1 MISNY
6 IKKNKEI
13 QEILLEFIDKQDNL
27 EENFLNFQI
36 SFQENKIAD
45 DKHEFKL
52 LLHFIASISDNHY
65 RESNFFDKIEKIL
78 INFQEEIKN
87 NYSNKEIFNIFKNNK
102 RILLFL
108 FEQKIVKFDQSIRNA
123 ISTDEY
129 SKKSYLQYFSPEFDS
144 NTPLPEDFEE
154 NRKRGENEHFIC
166 TLIQKDSIEDFITFV
181 NKNNYSLK
189 STIEPSIFETNSFLL
204 ENESPTLIEYSV
216 FYGSVQIFKYLRLN
230 GVELTSSLWLF
241 AIHGRNPEIIHLLE
255 EDKIQ
260 PEIEIKIEDK
270 TKSYNNTKTEKVVSY
285 EECYFKSI
293 QFHHNELKEYIEN
306 NYLSNNDSY
315 SRKVLLQSIKYYNFG
330 FFEENNLKLVF
341 HQLCKY
347 DYFYIIKTII
357 ENMEIDINS
366 IEDNKTALLIAVEIE
381 DLDLVRLL
389 LSNEKIDINLSKE
402 HLTINEYKNKYSE
415 KIAPFYLAVEK
426 ENLEIIKLFL
436 KHEKIDI
443 NCLNKVVSYS
453 EKEGGKEEDDEE
465 EEENSECDVQECSDN
480 FYEPMNNSEEYR
492 DPSIKTIKNDE
503 KTPLYLAIE
512 KGNNE
517 IIQLLLE
524 NEKIDLNVVNKIE
537 TKTDEYY
544 EKYNKYKRG
553 NTIGWSVS
561 TTKKEEKTAFYL
573 AVEKGNLE
581 LIKKMLSNDK
591 VDINIIKKSETKI
604 NDDKDAYVEATD
616 SEIQETIETVF
627 KTALYFAVENE
638 KLELLNLLLSNES
651 IDVNLACKSD
661 EYYRLAYFNENRMEH
676 KYEVEKTPFYLAVE
690 YKNIEI
696 INLLLQNKNIDINKN
711 YIKSNVDDKYD
722 EDGEKCSTEE
732 YKIKRSPLHLAVY
745 NNNVDIVKILL
756 NQKNIDL
763 NAKDN
768 DGKTPIELTN
778 NKEILN
784 LLNK

>member
-1 MISNY
+1 MIAISNY

-27 EENFLNFQI
+27 EENFLNFQK
-36 SFQENKIAD
+36 SFQENKIGD

-108 FEQKIVKFDQSIRNA
+108 IEQKIVKFDQSIRKA

-129 SKKSYLQYFSPEFDS
+129 SKKSYLQYFSPEINS
-144 NTPLPEDFEE
+144 KTPLPEDFEN
-154 NRKRGENEHFIC
+154 NRKRGENDHYIC

-189 STIEPSIFETNSFLL
+189 STIEPSIYETNSFLL
-204 ENESPTLIEYSV
+204 ENQSPTLIEYAV
-216 FYGSVQIFKYLRLN
+216 FFGSIQIFKYLRLN

-293 QFHHNELKEYIEN
+293 QFHHNEMKEYIEN
-306 NYLSNNDSY
+306 NYLTNNDSY
-315 SRKVLLQSIKYYNFG
+315 SCKVLLQSIKFYNFG
-330 FFEENNLKLVF
+330 FLEDNLENYLKSVF

-366 IEDNKTALLIAVEIE
+366 VKDNKTALIIAVENE
-381 DLDLVRLL
+381 NLDLVQLL
-389 LSNEKIDINLSKE
+389 LTNEKIDINLSTE
-402 HLTINEYKNKYSE
+402 HLSIKKYSE
-415 KIAPFYLAVEK
+415 KIAPFYVAVEK
-426 ENLEIIKLFL
+426 ENVEIIKLFL

-453 EKEGGKEEDDEE
+453 EQEGETEEDDE

-480 FYEPMNNSEEYR
+480 LYEPMNNSEEYR

-581 LIKKMLSNDK
+581 LIKKMLSNEK
-591 VDINIIKKSETKI
+591 VDINIVKKSETKI
-604 NDDKDAYVEATD
+604 YDEKDAYVAATD
-616 SEIQETIETVF
+616 SEIQETIETEF
-627 KTALYFAVENE
+627 KTALYYAVENE

-661 EYYRLAYFNENRMEH
+661 EYYRLAYYNENRMEN
-676 KYEVEKTPFYLAVE
+676 KYEVEKAPFYLAVE

-696 INLLLQNKNIDINKN
+696 IKHLLQNKNVDINKY

-722 EDGEKCSTEE
+722 EDGKKCSTEE
-732 YKIKRSPLHLAVY
+732 YKIKRSPLHLAVH

-778 NKEILN
+778 NMEILN
-784 LLNK
+784 LFNK